1 WWTPTRS
8 EWMAHWSVT
17 TTASAWSGRPHNSIR
32 PALRFDPR
40 PGISQTPNGTHQ
52 ATRWFMTSVT
62 FKTYEPSKT
71 PEKTVWY
78 QIGLPSSGQALYQ
91 LGQEGVPYTTYTKLV
106 ELSGADVKKLSEM
119 LAIPLTTV
127 NRRAKS
133 GRFSTHESVRIV
145 QFVEVYE
152 AAVRLFEGDR

>member
-1 WWTPTRS
+1 
-8 EWMAHWSVT
+8 
-17 TTASAWSGRPHNSIR
+17 
-32 PALRFDPR
+32 
-40 PGISQTPNGTHQ
+40 
-52 ATRWFMTSVT
+52 MTSAV

-78 QIGLPSSGQALYQ
+78 QIGLPSRGQALYQ
-91 LGQEGVPYTTYTKLV
+91 VVQEGVPYTTYTKLV

-133 GRFSTHESVRIV
+133 GRFSTHESDRIV

-152 AAVRLFEGDR
+152 AAVRLFEGDREAARQWMKSPVKGLGGKAPMQMLSTGVELDAVLDMIGRLEHGIVA